1 MRRGSLC
8 LKTFFYRTG
17 HGQKVMGKGM
27 GDCGMT
33 VGEAFGISDI
43 LRDASPSSRAEIMS
57 FACIKRYEKGQHVFY
72 DSEELSCFYIILEGL
87 ASLYKLNTL
96 GEKKVVFIYGP
107 GKMLNEIMFQD
118 LPVSINCEIRES
130 AQVLVLSKERF
141 WHVMERDP
149 GLTRA
154 AFDAMALRVR
164 RLYRQMKNT
173 TNAMKGEK
181 RLAAK
186 LYKLARDYG
195 VTTDNGVLIQMQ
207 LSITYLSEML
217 GSQRETVSRQAKKLG
232 DLGLIYVEKNHFW
245 VPDLEKLSDYFKQP

>member
-1 MRRGSLC
+1 
-8 LKTFFYRTG
+8 
-17 HGQKVMGKGM
+17 M
-27 GDCGMT
+27 GDDAMM
-33 VGEAFGISDI
+33 VGDALEISDI
-43 LRDASPSSRAEIMS
+43 LKDASPSSRAEIMS
-57 FACIKRYEKGQHVFY
+57 FAYIKGYEKGQHVFY

-118 LPVSINCEIRES
+118 LPVSINCEIRER

-154 AFDAMALRVR
+154 AFDAMALRIR
-164 RLYRQMKNT
+164 R
-173 TNAMKGEK
+173 
-181 RLAAK
+181 

-195 VTTDNGVLIQMQ
+195 VMTDKGVLIQMH

>member
-1 MRRGSLC
+1 MC

-195 VTTDNGVLIQMQ
+195 VMTDNGVLIQMQ

-217 GSQRETVSRQAKKLG
+217 GSQREIVSRQAKKLG